1 MLELL
6 TTMLGSIFSGGATGL
21 IGIAIQRY
29 ADHKN
34 KQQDIF
40 REQIRLSNEV
50 KLRKLDFEIME
61 KEWAGRTRI
70 AQLEM
75 TGAADIT
82 DSRAFAESFKM
93 EPQRYAE
100 GIKPPKFWRHALFAL
115 DWLRGFVRPGLTL
128 YLCVLT
134 TMIYFQARDLLN
146 KEDLSSTEVLD
157 IERLIISTILYL
169 TTTCVLWHFGTRN
182 KQSAP
187 KT

>member
-21 IGIAIQRY
+21 LGIALQRY

-34 KQQDIF
+34 RQQNI
-40 REQIRLSNEV
+40 EIEKMRLENEL
-50 KLRKLDFEIME
+50 KLRKLDSEIME
-61 KEWAGRTRI
+61 KEWAGRTRV
-70 AQLEM
+70 AQAESQAIVD
-75 TGAADIT
+75 AADAQ
-82 DSRAFAESFKM
+82 SFASSFKAD
-93 EPQRYAE
+93 PPRFSD
-100 GIKPPKFWRHALFAL
+100 GINPPRFWKHALLAL
-115 DWLRGFVRPGLTL
+115 DWIRGFVRPGLTI

-146 KEDLSSTEVLD
+146 KEELSSSEVLD
-157 IERLIISTILYL
+157 LERLIISTVLYL

-187 KT
+187 KV